1 VALVSDVTHD
11 ERIAIDER
19 VYQWTRCAF
28 WLRPVHVSEIRH
40 SDHRR
45 APVGPTTLYHNQGVT
60 MIRGLARPV
69 RLCRIGVAVDPS
81 GGCSGVHA
89 V

>member
-19 VYQWTRCAF
+19 VYQGTRCAT
-28 WLRPVHVSEIRH
+28 WLRPVNVSEIPH

-45 APVGPTTLYHNQGVT
+45 TPVGPTTLYHHQGVT
-60 MIRGLARPV
+60 MILSLV
-69 RLCRIGVAVDPS
+69 RTVCLCGIVAVDPR
-81 GGCSGVHA
+81 GCCSGLHA